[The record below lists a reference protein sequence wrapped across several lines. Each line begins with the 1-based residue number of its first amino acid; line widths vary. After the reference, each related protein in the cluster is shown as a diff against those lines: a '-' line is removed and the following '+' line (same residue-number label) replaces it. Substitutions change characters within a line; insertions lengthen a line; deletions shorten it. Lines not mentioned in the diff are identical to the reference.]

1 MNLQGRAAT
10 GPHHAHHG
18 HHTNA
23 LWQEV
28 TKAFHPLVMKVV
40 VMMKVRESPP

>member
-28 TKAFHPLVMKVV
+28 K
-40 VMMKVRESPP
+40 